1 MRLIYTHLDFNSV
14 AMSAK
19 AILNISLIGVLAAVL
34 VLLLSLGPARVVI
47 SDSMAPTIRAGDV
60 LWIRPI
66 SGPITPGRIVSYNEQ
81 GKLITH
87 RVVAVEGD
95 TLITKGD
102 NNQEVDPWRV
112 STADVI
118 GSPVLRIPYLGY
130 LIVLIKKPVGWLV
143 LIILPAGWIIF
154 DEIKKIITAL
164 RGEKLT
170 S

>member
-1 MRLIYTHLDFNSV
+1 
-14 AMSAK
+14 MSAK
-19 AILNISLIGVLAAVL
+19 AILNIGLIGVIAIVL
-34 VLLLSLGPARVVI
+34 CLLLILSPARVVV
-47 SDSMAPTIRAGDV
+47 SDSMAPTLRAGDV

-66 SGPITPGRIVSYNEQ
+66 SEPITPGQIVSYNEQ

-87 RVVAVEGD
+87 RVVAMEGD

-102 NNQEVDPWRV
+102 NNREIDPWRV
-112 STADVI
+112 PIEDVI

-130 LIVLIKKPVGWLV
+130 LIVFIQKPVGWLV
-143 LIILPAGWIIF
+143 LVILPAGWIIF
-154 DEIKKIITAL
+154 DEIKKIIATL